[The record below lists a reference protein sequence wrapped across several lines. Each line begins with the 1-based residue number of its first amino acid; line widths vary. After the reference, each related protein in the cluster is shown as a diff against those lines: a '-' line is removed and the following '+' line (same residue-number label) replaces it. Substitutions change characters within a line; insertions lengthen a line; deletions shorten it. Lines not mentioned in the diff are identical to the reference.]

1 MNTRLKKLNLT
12 LLILIVSSSV
22 MAETVQ
28 KLVISKN
35 DQTEVSFLMS
45 EEPVVKFN
53 ESNNSRMEI
62 STTSSKIELNT
73 FDLNKMT
80 LVNIDNTKIDN
91 LLNPSE
97 TSFTWQGDALLIDV
111 AKDTS
116 SIAVYGIDGK
126 EILSKTLSAGR
137 HALSLSSLPKGACVI
152 KINGKTIKI
161 WNR

>member
-1 MNTRLKKLNLT
+1 M
-12 LLILIVSSSV
+12 LILIVSSSA

-62 STTSSKIELNT
+62 STTTSKIELNT

-116 SIAVYGIDGK
+116 SIVVYGIDGK
-126 EILSKTLSAGR
+126 EILSKTFSAGR